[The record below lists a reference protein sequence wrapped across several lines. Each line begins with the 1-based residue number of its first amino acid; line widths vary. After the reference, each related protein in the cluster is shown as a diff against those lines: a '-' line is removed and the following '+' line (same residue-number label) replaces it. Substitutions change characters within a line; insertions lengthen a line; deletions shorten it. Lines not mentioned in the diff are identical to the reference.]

1 MEKKV
6 INVLNYYEILVVDT
20 EYLNFLLFFC
30 NTFFY
35 CCKQFTAITGHNKQ
49 MSVALVTRVQKCEW
63 RLLSHN
69 SWNVFL
75 IFYVQW
81 LLLSTTRPILD
92 MTKCFFQTYTTDI
105 LHFSRSFFIAMHVE
119 LKILVKTYVLFY
131 FYNET
136 RSNHQKC
143 SIKPVLKNFAI
154 FTRKRLCWSLFLVKL
169 QAFRPAILLKRNSST
184 TVFLWILQN
193 I

>member
-6 INVLNYYEILVVDT
+6 INVLKNYYEILVVDT

-69 SWNVFL
+69 S
-75 IFYVQW
+75 
-81 LLLSTTRPILD
+81 
-92 MTKCFFQTYTTDI
+92 
-105 LHFSRSFFIAMHVE
+105 
-119 LKILVKTYVLFY
+119 
-131 FYNET
+131 
-136 RSNHQKC
+136 
-143 SIKPVLKNFAI
+143 
-154 FTRKRLCWSLFLVKL
+154 
-169 QAFRPAILLKRNSST
+169 
-184 TVFLWILQN
+184 
-193 I
+193 